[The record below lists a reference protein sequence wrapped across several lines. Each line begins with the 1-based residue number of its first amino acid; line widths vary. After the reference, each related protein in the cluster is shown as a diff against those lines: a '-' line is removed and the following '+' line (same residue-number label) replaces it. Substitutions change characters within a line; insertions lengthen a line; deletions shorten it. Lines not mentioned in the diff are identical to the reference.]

1 MNNYVELIFFF
12 SIYYLE
18 GTEENFNIIK
28 KLIKKKKKKYLIYQ
42 EIFNLI
48 KTCRK
53 IESKSNSITI
63 EIDAENN
70 KKLLDDINKKY
81 FIKKLVKEK

>member
-1 MNNYVELIFFF
+1 MNNYVEYNRIKIFF
-12 SIYYLE
+12 SRYDLE
-18 GTEENFNIIK
+18 GTEENFNILK
-28 KLIKKKKKKYLIYQ
+28 KVIQKKNLIYL

-48 KTCRK
+48 ETCRT

-81 FIKKLVKEK
+81 F